1 MRFSI
6 SKIKSPM
13 LKKSTIFNFLQFSQL
28 IRNVLASNFFK
39 LASYMHIYL
48 YKNSKIQFFHQK
60 KFFFLIFFFISLKF
74 ESQFTLIAANYR
86 KFPYKWVLLSTKM
99 IQKWCFFAYTVLYKK
114 KWTKNWQIP
123 PLCNVSNCER
133 FVILE
138 ITKAKHTIQ

>member
-1 MRFSI
+1 MQNMRVSI

-13 LKKSTIFNFLQFSQL
+13 LKNSTIFNFLLRSQL
-28 IRNVLASNFFK
+28 IQIVLQLNFLNLVSN
-39 LASYMHIYL
+39 MHIYL

-60 KFFFLIFFFISLKF
+60 KILILIFFLIFFKF

-86 KFPYKWVLLSTKM
+86 KFPYKWVILSTKM

-123 PLCNVSNCER
+123 PLCTGQKRS
-133 FVILE
+133 
-138 ITKAKHTIQ
+138 IQIFPKENF